1 MAEPHD
7 EITQTR
13 PRRRACLRDLL
24 VDDHVIHRR
33 QVLTAVLLRP
43 RGAEEARLVQR
54 DMPFPSFGPV
64 IVPRRGEL
72 ALLLGQPT
80 AQPLAERGLLLRV
93 TKVQWSTP
101 PASPATPR
109 WRRAPG
115 ADTRARGTPMYCRY
129 RRVPEWTSHT
139 PSTPN
144 ARNKSWPRG
153 RLRPPP
159 RRAVRR
165 QPTPRAAAR

>member
-1 MAEPHD
+1 MAEPDD
-7 EITQTR
+7 EITKAR
-13 PRRRACLRDLL
+13 PRRRAYLRDLL

-54 DMPFPSFGPV
+54 DMPFTGFGPV
-64 IVPRRGEL
+64 FVPRRGES

-80 AQPLAERGLLLRV
+80 AQPLAECGLLLRV

-101 PASPATPR
+101 PTSQATPR
-109 WRRAPG
+109 WRRARG
-115 ADTRARGTPMYCRY
+115 ADTRVRGTPTYCRY
-129 RRVPEWTSHT
+129 RHAPEWTSHT

-153 RLRPPP
+153 R
-159 RRAVRR
+159 
-165 QPTPRAAAR
+165 